1 MPSVNMIAP
10 RRAEKLRSERDMKRL
25 VFAILAELVIAVVMG
40 GWMFTSLFTTSGQIS
55 TLDAEISKLQP
66 VVKQI
71 MEFDTA
77 RSKLQPKL
85 KLLND
90 AKSITMRWYNTLDML
105 TQTIPVSAYLTD
117 LNSESKVDNTAK
129 QTVEKTGL
137 VIRGV
142 TDSQALVGE
151 TMMRIQSIPD
161 LANVQLHYS
170 RSVDMPSG
178 NGPSAEPQAIQTIEF
193 ELGSELQLGDAKG
206 AKNDN
211 QS

>member
-10 RRAEKLRSERDMKRL
+10 RRAEKLRLERDMRRL
-25 VFAILAELVIAVVMG
+25 VFVILAEIVIAVVMG
-40 GWMFTSLFTTSGQIS
+40 GWMFTSLFTTGAQIS
-55 TLDAEISKLQP
+55 DLDAEISKLQP

-71 MEFDTA
+71 KEFDTA
-77 RSKLQPKL
+77 TSKLLPKL

-129 QTVEKTGL
+129 ETVEKTGL
-137 VIRGV
+137 VIKGV
-142 TDSQALVGE
+142 TDTQALVGE

-161 LANVQLHYS
+161 LTNVQLHYS
-170 RSVDMPSG
+170 RSVDLPSS
-178 NGPSAEPQAIQTIEF
+178 NGPSSELSAVQTIEF
-193 ELGSELQLGDAKG
+193 ELGSELQLGDVKG
-206 AKNDN
+206 AKDDN